1 MRQYSSGRRKARNI
15 LKKEVFQ
22 MQTIYQP
29 DKPSP
34 MLIAEIQYFMAFSAL
49 RKMVEK
55 EKVTMEDAKKMN
67 LLLAERFGVRSY
79 EISSTG

>member
-15 LKKEVFQ
+15 LRKEVFQ
-22 MQTIYQP
+22 MQMIYQP

>member
-1 MRQYSSGRRKARNI
+1 MRQGSSGRRKARNI
-15 LKKEVFQ
+15 LRKEVFQ

-49 RKMVEK
+49 RKMVEQGK
-55 EKVTMEDAKKMN
+55 ITMEDAKKMN
-67 LLLAERFGVRSY
+67 LLLAERFGVREY
-79 EISSTG
+79 RI

>member
-1 MRQYSSGRRKARNI
+1 M
-15 LKKEVFQ
+15 FQ

-49 RKMVEK
+49 RKMAEK
-55 EKVTMEDAKKMN
+55 EKVTMEDARKMN

-79 EISSTG
+79 EFVFTKPSSCSDHRHEISVSPE

>member
-1 MRQYSSGRRKARNI
+1 MRQHSFGRRKARDI

-49 RKMVEK
+49 KKMVEK

-79 EISSTG
+79 EISSAG

>member
-1 MRQYSSGRRKARNI
+1 MRQGSSGRRKARNI
-15 LKKEVFQ
+15 LRKEVFQ

-55 EKVTMEDAKKMN
+55 GKATMEDAKKMN
-67 LLLAERFGVRSY
+67 LLLAERFGVRRY
-79 EISSTG
+79 EF

>member
-1 MRQYSSGRRKARNI
+1 
-15 LKKEVFQ
+15 

-34 MLIAEIQYFMAFSAL
+34 MLIAEIQYFIAFSAL

-67 LLLAERFGVRSY
+67 LLLAERFGVREY
-79 EISSTG
+79 RILKTGG

>member
-1 MRQYSSGRRKARNI
+1 MRQGSSGRRKARNI
-15 LKKEVFQ
+15 LRKEVFQ

-49 RKMVEK
+49 KKMVEK
-55 EKVTMEDAKKMN
+55 EKVTMEDARKMN
-67 LLLAERFGVRSY
+67 LLLAERFGVRRY
-79 EISSTG
+79 EV

>member
-1 MRQYSSGRRKARNI
+1 
-15 LKKEVFQ
+15 

-49 RKMVEK
+49 KKMVEQGK
-55 EKVTMEDAKKMN
+55 ITMEDAKKMN
-67 LLLAERFGVRSY
+67 LLLAERFGVREY
-79 EISSTG
+79 RI

>member
-1 MRQYSSGRRKARNI
+1 MRQHSSGRRKARDI

-49 RKMVEK
+49 RKMVGQGK
-55 EKVTMEDAKKMN
+55 ITMEDAKKMN
-67 LLLAERFGVRSY
+67 LLLAERFGVRRY
-79 EISSTG
+79 EF

>member
-1 MRQYSSGRRKARNI
+1 M
-15 LKKEVFQ
+15 FQ

-49 RKMVEK
+49 RKMVEQGK
-55 EKVTMEDAKKMN
+55 ITMEDAKKMN
-67 LLLAERFGVRSY
+67 LLLAERFGVREY
-79 EISSTG
+79 RI